1 MDSRIASAASAT
13 RAYSQAL
20 QRGAE
25 SLGEGAPVA
34 GAGKTSG
41 GFAEMLKS
49 AAMEPINAMRESER
63 VAAGAA
69 AGKTDLVA
77 VATAVTNA
85 ETAVET
91 VVAVRDRVISA
102 YQEILRM
109 PI

>member
-1 MDSRIASAASAT
+1 MDNRIASPTSAM
-13 RAYSQAL
+13 RAYAEAL
-20 QRGAE
+20 KRGAGGSGGE
-25 SLGEGAPVA
+25 EQVSGLGPKA
-34 GAGKTSG
+34 G

-49 AAMEPINAMRESER
+49 AAMEPVNAMRESER

-69 AGKTDLVA
+69 SGKTDLVA

-85 ETAVET
+85 ETAVDT
-91 VVAVRDRVISA
+91 VVAVRDRVIAA

>member
-1 MDSRIASAASAT
+1 MDMKIASAA
-13 RAYSQAL
+13 RAYAEAL
-20 QRGAE
+20 KRGAGGPDE
-25 SLGEGAPVA
+25 SEQVSGLGSKG
-34 GAGKTSG
+34 G

-49 AAMEPINAMRESER
+49 AAMEPVNAMRESER

-69 AGKTDLVA
+69 TGKTDLVA

-85 ETAVET
+85 ETAVDT
-91 VVAVRDRVISA
+91 VVAVRDRVIAA